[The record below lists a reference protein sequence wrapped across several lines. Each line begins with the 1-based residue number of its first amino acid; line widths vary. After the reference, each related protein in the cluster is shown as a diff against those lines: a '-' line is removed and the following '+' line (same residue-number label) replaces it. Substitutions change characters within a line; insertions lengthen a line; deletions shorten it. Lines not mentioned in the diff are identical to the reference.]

1 MTHGGDCSGHG
12 AHFLSSNIM
21 LKRRSRKFGLW
32 FSLLITIGLSLPIV
46 WYGCLQ
52 WSRPP
57 RIPETRSLFEGVRYE
72 RRVLSVPRPVMVH
85 IIAIDL
91 TTPGIKP
98 FVSPGFTAEPW
109 WGNNAYARTVSESVA
124 EFDLQLAINA
134 NFFHPFM
141 EGNPWDYYPGSG
153 DPVHNIGQ
161 STSNGNTYSRAQI
174 SRPALCFL
182 DQNRVQILVSGSCP
196 EGTIQ
201 AVAGKE
207 MLVENSQ
214 PVPQPEDVIKADKP
228 YPRTVAAIDQSGRTL
243 WLVAVDGKQ
252 FRYSE
257 GLKQMEMADLM
268 LNLGAD
274 SAFNLD
280 GGGSVALAIQTRS
293 GVKVLNAPIQTRIP
307 MRERPVSNQLGFF
320 AKQLDQP

>member
-1 MTHGGDCSGHG
+1 
-12 AHFLSSNIM
+12 
-21 LKRRSRKFGLW
+21 
-32 FSLLITIGLSLPIV
+32 
-46 WYGCLQ
+46 
-52 WSRPP
+52 
-57 RIPETRSLFEGVRYE
+57 
-72 RRVLSVPRPVMVH
+72 VMVH

-161 STSNGNTYSRAQI
+161 STSNSNTYSRAQI

-182 DQNRVQILVSGSCP
+182 DRNRVQILVSGSCP

-228 YPRTVAAIDQSGRTL
+228 YPRTVAALDQSGRTL

-257 GLKQMEMADLM
+257 GLKQTEMADLM